1 MRLVLAAF
9 VLAVGAG
16 YLLRGSLSALSRL
29 RVRWSPIA
37 LAGLL
42 LQVVPVPG
50 RTWPLV
56 FLYVSFVL
64 LLVFVF
70 ANIRTAGFALIAV
83 GVALNFLVIA
93 VNSGMPVSRQALVA
107 SDQMDTYSSLVH
119 DGGAKH
125 HLSSSSDHLIF
136 LGDVIAIPPPIG
148 QAVSLGDIFTY
159 GGVAAVIV
167 LGMRRRADE
176 PETATPEVQGA

>member
-50 RTWPLV
+50 KTWPLV
-56 FLYVSFVL
+56 FVYV
-64 LLVFVF
+64 
-70 ANIRTAGFALIAV
+70 NIRTAGFALIAV

-93 VNSGMPVSRQALVA
+93 VNSGMPVSRQALAA

-176 PETATPEVQGA
+176 PETATPELQGA